1 MLAAAP
7 EDDAISYEKGK
18 LAIRLV
24 PRSGR
29 GTIRRTVA
37 AELVNTCFNYFM
49 LYEVLRFIF

>member
-1 MLAAAP
+1 MLAAS

-18 LAIRLV
+18 LATRLV

-37 AELVNTCFNYFM
+37 AELVKKR
-49 LYEVLRFIF
+49 LIILL